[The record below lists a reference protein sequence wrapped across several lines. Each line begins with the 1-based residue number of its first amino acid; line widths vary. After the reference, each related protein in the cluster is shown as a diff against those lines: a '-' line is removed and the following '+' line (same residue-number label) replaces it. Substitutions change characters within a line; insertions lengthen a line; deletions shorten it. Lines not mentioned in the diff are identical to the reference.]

1 VGEIGHRA
9 SVEQLTAQPVDLL
22 VIGGGITGAGIAR
35 DAAMRGLR
43 TVLVEQHDLAS
54 GTSSRSSR
62 LVHGGLRY
70 LEQGDIR
77 LVFEALRERHTL
89 LHIAPHL
96 VRPLPFTFPVH
107 TGDRVPLW
115 KLWAGIWLYD
125 LLANVRNVRW
135 HRLLGKRTLLQ
146 AEPMVRERGLTGG
159 VRYFDA
165 QCDDARLTLATA
177 RSAIRHGA
185 LVANYMSVLDLERA
199 DGKVRGARVRDAI
212 TGREGTVH
220 ASIVV
225 NATGPWSDAIRRM
238 EDAAA
243 PPLLRLTK
251 GSHVLVR
258 RDRLGNSDAITL
270 TSAID
275 GRVMFV
281 LPWGDFTYIGT
292 TDTDTDQSPDDV
304 FATPEDVVY
313 LLRSANAAFPNARL
327 SEADVLATWAGL
339 RPLIA
344 PGAQVKES
352 QVSREHLIAV
362 GSGGMVTIAGGK
374 LTTYR
379 SMAAQLVDQVTRLLH
394 QLDGRA
400 RAPHPPTDTEPLP
413 GGEVL
418 DLEPLGQ
425 PGLELGLPVAT
436 IDHLLRLYGTECAA
450 IFNLIRE
457 QRELATP
464 LAPDHPA
471 VEAEVLHVVRRELAL
486 TVEDVLVRRLHLF
499 YESGEHGSPAARRV
513 AELMGGELGWTG
525 EQVVDET
532 ERYVNAVKAAGERSG

>member
-1 VGEIGHRA
+1 MGEISHRA

-70 LEQGDIR
+70 LETGDIR

-89 LHIAPHL
+89 LTIAPHL

-135 HRLLGKRTLLQ
+135 HRLLGKRSVLQ

-165 QCDDARLTLATA
+165 QCDDARLTIATA
-177 RSAIRHGA
+177 RSAIQHGA
-185 LVANYMSVLDLERA
+185 LVANYVAVTALDRA
-199 DGKVRGARVRDAI
+199 DGRIHGARVQDRL
-212 TGREGTVH
+212 TGQEGTVR
-220 ASIVV
+220 AAVVV
-225 NATGPWSDAIRRM
+225 NATGPWSDRLRQM
-238 EDAAA
+238 EDPTAA
-243 PPLLRLTK
+243 PILRLTK
-251 GSHVLVR
+251 GAHVLVR
-258 RDRLGNSDAITL
+258 RERLGNSDAITL

-281 LPWGDFTYIGT
+281 LPWGDFSYIGT
-292 TDTDTDQSPDDV
+292 TDTDTDQTPDTV
-304 FATPEDVVY
+304 RATADDVVY

-327 SEADVLATWAGL
+327 QESDVLATWAGL

-344 PGAQVKES
+344 PGAALRES
-352 QVSREHLIAV
+352 QVSREHLIQV
-362 GSGGMVTIAGGK
+362 GPGGMVTIAGGK

-379 SMAAQLVDQVTRLLH
+379 SMAAQLVDEVVKQLH
-394 QLDGRA
+394 ALDGRA
-400 RAPHPPTDTEPLP
+400 RLPQSPTDTEPLP
-413 GGEVL
+413 GGEVK
-418 DLEPLGQ
+418 DLEPLAQ
-425 PGLELGLPVAT
+425 PGRELGLFGDT
-436 IDHLLRLYGTECAA
+436 IEHLLRSYGTECAA
-450 IFNLIRE
+450 IFNLIR
-457 QRELATP
+457 
-464 LAPDHPA
+464 D
-471 VEAEVLHVVRRELAL
+471 RRELAQ
-486 TVEDVLVRRLHLF
+486 RL
-499 YESGEHGSPAARRV
+499 
-513 AELMGGELGWTG
+513 
-525 EQVVDET
+525 
-532 ERYVNAVKAAGERSG
+532 